1 MFVDTMKTPGV
12 EEAKARLLE
21 VGRESPVTSWV
32 GEKPAQ
38 AILVAIFAG
47 AVAAR
52 LSGKSLP
59 VFLDLLARLFLAG
72 DEKP

>member
-1 MFVDTMKTPGV
+1 MMTTPGV
-12 EEAKARLLE
+12 KEAKARLLE

-32 GEKPAQ
+32 AEKPTQ

-52 LSGKSLP
+52 LSGRSLP
-59 VFLDLLARLFLAG
+59 IFLDLLTRLFLAG
-72 DEKP
+72 EDGS